1 MPPKKSLLSQLKSTI
16 NQYNNQVSK
25 CQVVLNGKKYDKYEP
40 TLSKL
45 EEKFDEMTQAWENY
59 KEELLEKGTT
69 EEEFNAKKPAPDEV

>member
-59 KEELLEKGTT
+59 KEELFEKGTT